1 VRVALALLAAGLLAA
16 GCTSDSTPEHA
27 TPPTAGIVVLP
38 GCPAEQVQS
47 TSPTA
52 LPDITLPCLGG
63 AGANEIPLRRLT
75 GLPTV
80 LNLWASWCAPCRQEL
95 PAFVRLQQA
104 AGSQPARRSAATGP
118 QPAPRKLQVIGVASK
133 DVPGR
138 AVEFAGETKLPF
150 PSLQDEN
157 GDLLRALRR
166 VGLPVTVLLTAD
178 GSVADVYQGAPLT
191 DTTLRA
197 LVKDKL
203 GVDV

>member
-1 VRVALALLAAGLLAA
+1 VRLVVALVAAGLLAA
-16 GCTSDSTPEHA
+16 GCTSDGTPDHA
-27 TPPTAGIVVLP
+27 APPSDRIVVLP
-38 GCPAEQVQS
+38 GQCPPEKIQS

-52 LPDITLPCLGG
+52 LPDITLPCLGDSG
-63 AGANEIPLRRLT
+63 GTNEIPLRRLT

-80 LNLWASWCAPCRQEL
+80 LNLWASWCTPCKEEL
-95 PAFVRLQQA
+95 PAFARLDKA
-104 AGSQPARRSAATGP
+104 AGART
-118 QPAPRKLQVIGVASK
+118 PRAKLQVIGVASK

-138 AVEFAGETKLPF
+138 STEFVAETALPF

-178 GSVADVYQGAPLT
+178 GSVADVYQGTPLT

>member
-1 VRVALALLAAGLLAA
+1 VRAVLGLVAAGLLAA
-16 GCTSDSTPEHA
+16 GCTSGGTPQHA
-27 TPPTAGIVVLP
+27 APPSGRIAVLP
-38 GCPAEQVQS
+38 GCPAAKVQS

-63 AGANEIPLRRLT
+63 AGTNEIPVRRLT

-80 LNLWASWCAPCRQEL
+80 LNLWASWCAPCKQEL
-95 PAFVRLQQA
+95 PAFARLEQA
-104 AGSQPARRSAATGP
+104 AGPQTG
-118 QPAPRKLQVIGVASK
+118 RKLQVVGVATK

-138 AVEFAGETKLPF
+138 SVDFAGQTRLPF
-150 PSLQDEN
+150 PSLQDESGN
-157 GDLLRALRR
+157 LLRALRR
-166 VGLPVTVLLTAD
+166 TGLPATVLLAAD
-178 GSVADVYQGAPLT
+178 GSVRDVYQGAPLT